1 MDETCVHR
9 LITAVTSSPRL
20 TVEKRTAVRQ
30 IWESVAELADDFAD
44 SAVEGLFIFLLRYF
58 RIA

>member
-1 MDETCVHR
+1 VDETCVHR

-20 TVEKRTAVRQ
+20 TVEKRAAVRQ

-44 SAVEGLFIFLLRYF
+44 SAVEGEFFF
-58 RIA
+58 VP